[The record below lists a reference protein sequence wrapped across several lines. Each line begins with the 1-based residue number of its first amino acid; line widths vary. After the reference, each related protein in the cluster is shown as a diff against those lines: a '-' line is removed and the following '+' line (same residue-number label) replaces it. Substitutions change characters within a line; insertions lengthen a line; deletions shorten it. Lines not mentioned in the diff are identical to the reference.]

1 MNSKSIFLGPKYV
14 LEYSQDYF
22 DLLWY
27 ERDLMRY
34 LNYLNYKDLSDD
46 RDNYFKN
53 KKVINFK

>member
-1 MNSKSIFLGPKYV
+1 MFLGPKYV

>member
-1 MNSKSIFLGPKYV
+1 MNSKPIFLGPKYV
-14 LEYSQDYF
+14 LEHSQDYF

-34 LNYLNYKDLSDD
+34 LNYLYYKDMSDD
-46 RDNYFKN
+46 MDNYFKN